1 MAQQISVAP
10 GQNLF
15 SIAAATLGDASQWI
29 RIAQQN
35 GMSDPVIY
43 AVGTLTIPD
52 VDATLGGG
60 IPQAQ

>member
-1 MAQQISVAP
+1 MFALAAQY
-10 GQNLF
+10 
-15 SIAAATLGDASQWI
+15 LGDATQWI

-35 GMSDPVIY
+35 GVSDPVIY